1 MPKHKHE
8 DQHAD
13 LTSLIE
19 SERAENAKFREET
32 RDFRQ
37 EVRTELRLIV
47 ARLDSID
54 KHLVGQNTI
63 PVAHALSLGGR
74 QETSNT
80 MR

>member
-1 MPKHKHE
+1 MPKHKHKAL
-8 DQHAD
+8 HAG
-13 LTSLIE
+13 LTDLIE

-54 KHLVGQNTI
+54 KHMVGHNTV
-63 PVAHALSLGGR
+63 PTAHALSLGGR
-74 QETSNT
+74 HETSNT
-80 MR
+80 TR